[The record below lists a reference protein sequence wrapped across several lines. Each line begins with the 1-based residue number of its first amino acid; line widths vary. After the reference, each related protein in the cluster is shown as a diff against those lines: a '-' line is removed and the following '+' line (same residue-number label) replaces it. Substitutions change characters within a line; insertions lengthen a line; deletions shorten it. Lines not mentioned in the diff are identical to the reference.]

1 MIFRTEIKGVIFIK
15 DKLEGLLKQVD
26 LYEELLD
33 IIKEEIELLQEG
45 EDISELQEKE
55 RELRD
60 DISDIDTEYH
70 LSKTEKL
77 RLISDNDIEEL
88 NRFEPLLRE
97 LYEMEQKTEKL
108 KLSS

>member
-1 MIFRTEIKGVIFIK
+1 MVFRTGIKGVIFIK

-33 IIKEEIELLQEG
+33 IIKEEIELLQKE
-45 EDISELQEKE
+45 EDIANLKEKE

-60 DISDIDTEYH
+60 EISDIDTEYH

-77 RLISDNDIEEL
+77 RLISENDIEEL
-88 NRFEPLLRE
+88 NRFKPLLKE
-97 LYEMEQKTEKL
+97 LYDLEQKTKKL
-108 KLSS
+108 AVSS